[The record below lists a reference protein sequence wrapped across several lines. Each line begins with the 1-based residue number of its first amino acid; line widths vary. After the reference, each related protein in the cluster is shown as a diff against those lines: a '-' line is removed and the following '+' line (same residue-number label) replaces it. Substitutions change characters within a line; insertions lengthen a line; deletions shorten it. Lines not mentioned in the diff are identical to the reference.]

1 MELDFKA
8 VKALSSP
15 TRVKILNQVLE
26 KESTPTRL
34 SDDLDKS
41 KSTISSHLSMLHKAG
56 LVEKDEEDGRK
67 RVTYSPTRKAKAI
80 VEGKERRVRFTLA
93 SSALSMTVALVAT
106 VSGAR
111 KILTEKTVEQA
122 DSATALSQEST
133 DAAVQETSSTAFL
146 SPDIL
151 LFIGVGL
158 LTFSVLGILYG
169 FTLRK
174 LQSDAH

>member
-41 KSTISSHLSMLHKAG
+41 KSTISSHLSTLHKAG

-93 SSALSMTVALVAT
+93 SSALSMMVALVAIE
-106 VSGAR
+106 SGAR
-111 KILTEKTVEQA
+111 EILTEKTVEQA
-122 DSATALSQEST
+122 DSATALSQGSA

-169 FTLRK
+169 FILRK
-174 LQSDAH
+174 LQPDTY